1 MTINNIEREVFDT
14 NRKALFINLDD
25 TIYGSFAE
33 IGAGQ
38 EVARCFFQSGGASG
52 TIAKTISAYDMIF
65 SDTMYGKSQK
75 GRYVSESRLMQMLD
89 IEYDNLIKLL
99 SDKRSSETR
108 FFAFANTVTT
118 INYQKTNEAHGWLGV
133 RFQLN
138 PKAQPN
144 DVILHVKLLEND
156 ALLQQKTLGI
166 LGVNLIYACYY
177 NYQYPNSFLKSLLES
192 SLEERIEIDMIS
204 MHGPDLD
211 YVDNRLLA
219 VQLVKNNM
227 TMVTMFDRYGNVKP
241 PSDLLYK
248 KNVMLLRGS
257 FRPITYVGF
266 DMLKSG
272 FSLLKKEIG
281 FDKENTIVLC
291 EMTLKNLM
299 EEGVFD
305 ERDFL
310 DRVDI
315 LCGMGQNVMITNF
328 KEFYKISNWF
338 RKYQIKNI
346 RMVIGAL
353 TFQKILEKKFYTHL
367 KGGILEA
374 FGKLFTE
381 NLKVY
386 LYPGRQKQTH
396 KILTSSNM
404 PVEDD
409 VRFLYQHLLNSG
421 LIIDI
426 KNYRKEILPFFSY
439 KVLAKLNAND
449 PEWEDMVPKYVSS
462 FIKNKNLFGYGSK
475 KKEPV
480 SGKPKP

>member
-1 MTINNIEREVFDT
+1 MTQNNIEREAFDT

-33 IGAGQ
+33 IGGGQ

-52 TIAKTISAYDMIF
+52 TVAKTISAYDMIF
-65 SDTMYGKSQK
+65 SDTLYGKTPK

-89 IEYDNLIKLL
+89 IEYDNLVKLL
-99 SDKRSSETR
+99 ADKRGSDTR

-118 INYQKTNEAHGWLGV
+118 INYQKTNEGHGWLGV
-133 RFQLN
+133 RFQLK
-138 PKAQPN
+138 PESPPN
-144 DVILHVKLLEND
+144 DVILHVKLLEKDN
-156 ALLQQKTLGI
+156 LLQQKTLGT
-166 LGVNLIYACYY
+166 LGVNLLYACYY
-177 NYQYPNSFLKSLLES
+177 NYQYPNSFLKSLVESNLED
-192 SLEERIEIDMIS
+192 RVDIDMIS
-204 MHGPDLD
+204 MRGPDLD

-227 TMVTMFDRYGNVKP
+227 TAVTMFDRYGNVKP
-241 PSDLLYK
+241 PSELLYK

-272 FSLLKKEIG
+272 FSVFKKEIG
-281 FDKENTIVLC
+281 FEKDKTVVLC
-291 EMTLKNLM
+291 EMTLKNLL

-338 RKYQIKNI
+338 RKFQINNI
-346 RMVIGAL
+346 RLVVGAL
-353 TFQKILEKKFYTHL
+353 TFKKILEKKYYTHL
-367 KGGILEA
+367 RGGILEA
-374 FGKLFTE
+374 FGRLFSQ
-381 NLKVY
+381 NMKVY
-386 LYPGRQKQTH
+386 LYPGREKQTH
-396 KILTSSNM
+396 NILTSENM
-404 PVEDD
+404 PVEPD
-409 VRFLYQHLLNSG
+409 VKFLYQHLLKSG

-462 FIKNKNLFGYGSK
+462 FIKNKNLFGYGSE

-480 SGKPKP
+480 IKEKTP

>member
-1 MTINNIEREVFDT
+1 MTQNNIEREVFDT
-14 NRKALFINLDD
+14 NRKALFLNLDE

-33 IGAGQ
+33 IGGGQ
-38 EVARCFFQSGGASG
+38 EVARRFFQSGGASG
-52 TIAKTISAYDMIF
+52 TVAKTISAYDMIF
-65 SDTMYGKSQK
+65 SDTMYGKTPK
-75 GRYVSESRLMQMLD
+75 GRYVSESRLMQMLE

-99 SDKRSSETR
+99 SDKRGPDTR
-108 FFAFANTVTT
+108 FFAFADTVTT
-118 INYQKTNEAHGWLGV
+118 INFKKTNEAHGWIGV
-133 RFQLN
+133 RFQLK
-138 PKAQPN
+138 PQAKPN

-192 SLEERIEIDMIS
+192 NLEGRIEIDMIS

-227 TMVTMFDRYGNVKP
+227 TTVTMFNRYGEVKP
-241 PSDLLYK
+241 PSELLYR
-248 KNVMLLRGS
+248 KNIMLLRGS

-272 FSLLKKEIG
+272 FSLFKKEIG
-281 FDKENTIVLC
+281 FDRENTIVLC

-338 RKYQIKNI
+338 RKYKIQNI

-353 TFQKILEKKFYTHL
+353 TFQKILEKKFYSHL

-374 FGKLFTE
+374 FGRLFAE

-386 LYPGRQKQTH
+386 LYPGRQKETH
-396 KILTSSNM
+396 KILTTKNM

-426 KNYRKEILPFFSY
+426 ENYRKETLPFFSY

-449 PEWEDMVPKYVSS
+449 PEWENMVPKYVSS

-475 KKEPV
+475 KQEPV
-480 SGKPKP
+480 VKSEKP